1 MFPPACIFIHTYI
14 YIYIASALSI
24 LRVLQPYEK
33 IVLLVYIIGT
43 CKNDSTFCSQK
54 DNKRVASRF
63 IFDVIIRYSLRHI
76 FTIR

>member
-1 MFPPACIFIHTYI
+1 MFVDVSICMHIHPHI
-14 YIYIASALSI
+14 YISHRLCQSYG
-24 LRVLQPYEK
+24 VLQPYEK

-63 IFDVIIRYSLRHI
+63 IFDVIIRCDTFSQ
-76 FTIR
+76 